1 MHMRRSRGILKWW
14 PDPEP
19 GRLFDAAKPVVNSLS
34 AGDPYSSILASFRLL
49 GYRRRTFT
57 LPYPELV
64 RSEFLRRGAPLDSV
78 PDGGRGRRGNAR
90 AGFRFS
96 PDKFL
101 PWHCRPWR
109 FSRFHV
115 KRHLII
121 WILDYQSIVWS
132 SGKVRRIIEH
142 ERERETGRK
151 EERERERRGRRAE
164 ARKESEKI
172 DESGDEGKSTSDLER
187 KKSEREA
194 VAREGELHIDKDVLD
209 CFTPSRIIESSQSLL
224 EF

>member
-1 MHMRRSRGILKWW
+1 
-14 PDPEP
+14 
-19 GRLFDAAKPVVNSLS
+19 
-34 AGDPYSSILASFRLL
+34 
-49 GYRRRTFT
+49 
-57 LPYPELV
+57 
-64 RSEFLRRGAPLDSV
+64 
-78 PDGGRGRRGNAR
+78 
-90 AGFRFS
+90 
-96 PDKFL
+96 
-101 PWHCRPWR
+101 
-109 FSRFHV
+109 
-115 KRHLII
+115 
-121 WILDYQSIVWS
+121 
-132 SGKVRRIIEH
+132 VRRIIEH

-151 EERERERRGRRAE
+151 EERERERGKRARWKNDISIRRKSWRGRRAE